1 MYSLMALFKKQDKV
15 IHEVLSIVF
24 ICPLVFILAML
35 TGMGQDVSFHLP
47 AGWGTK
53 LMAAESFLAIL
64 YFAAVNND
72 ANYE

>member
-1 MYSLMALFKKQDKV
+1 MALFKRKHQT
-15 IHEVLSIVF
+15 IHEVVSIVL
-24 ICPLVFILAML
+24 ILPLVFILTML
-35 TGMGQDVSFHLP
+35 IGMGQHVSFHLS

-64 YFAAVNND
+64 YLAAVNND